1 MTKPKSKV
9 VTLSE
14 QLLLD
19 VDATCMDLG
28 NISRTTLYAEMK
40 AGELDWVEIG
50 DRRFTTREQRLDYI
64 ERKRRRESA
73 A

>member
-1 MTKPKSKV
+1 
-9 VTLSE
+9 
-14 QLLLD
+14 
-19 VDATCMDLG
+19 
-28 NISRTTLYAEMK
+28 MK